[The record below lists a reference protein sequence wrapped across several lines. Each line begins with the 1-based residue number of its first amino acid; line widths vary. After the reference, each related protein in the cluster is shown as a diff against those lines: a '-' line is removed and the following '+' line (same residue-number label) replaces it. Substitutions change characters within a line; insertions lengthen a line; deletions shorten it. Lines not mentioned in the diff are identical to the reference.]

1 MIRDYLLG
9 AAIGVAGIG
18 GMFGLFDAWMIGAVF
33 LAVAGVLM
41 AACAVIEIAAPVEEY
56 SDDEFEYIK

>member
-9 AAIGVAGIG
+9 ATIGLAGVG
-18 GMFGLFDAWMIGAVF
+18 GLLGMFDVWMIGAVF

>member
-9 AAIGVAGIG
+9 AAIGIAGIG
-18 GMFGLFDAWMIGAVF
+18 GLFGLFDAWMIGAV
-33 LAVAGVLM
+33 LLVISGVLM
-41 AACAVIEIAAPVEEY
+41 VACAAIEIAAPVEEY

>member
-9 AAIGVAGIG
+9 AAIGLAGIG
-18 GMFGLFDAWMIGAVF
+18 GMFGLFDAWMIGAAL
-33 LAVAGVLM
+33 LAAAGVLM
-41 AACAVIEIAAPVEEY
+41 AVCAVIEIAAPVEEY

>member
-9 AAIGVAGIG
+9 AAIGIAGVG
-18 GMFGLFDAWMIGAVF
+18 GMFGLFDAWMIGAV
-33 LAVAGVLM
+33 LLIISGALM
-41 AACAVIEIAAPVEEY
+41 VACAAIEIAAPVEEY

>member
-9 AAIGVAGIG
+9 AAIGLAGVG
-18 GMFGLFDAWMIGAVF
+18 GLLGMFDVWMIGAAL

-41 AACAVIEIAAPVEEY
+41 AACAVIEIAVPVEEY

>member
-1 MIRDYLLG
+1 MIREYMCG
-9 AAIGVAGIG
+9 AAIGLAGIG
-18 GMFGLFDAWMIGAVF
+18 GMFGLFDAWMIGAAL

>member
-9 AAIGVAGIG
+9 AAIGLAGVG
-18 GMFGLFDAWMIGAVF
+18 GLLGMFDVWMIGAVL
-33 LAVAGVLM
+33 LAAAGVLM
-41 AACAVIEIAAPVEEY
+41 AACAVIEIAAPIEKY

>member
-9 AAIGVAGIG
+9 AAIGIAGIG
-18 GMFGLFDAWMIGAVF
+18 GMFGLFDAWMIGAAL
-33 LAVAGVLM
+33 LAVAGALM

-56 SDDEFEYIK
+56 PDDEFEYIK

>member
-9 AAIGVAGIG
+9 AAIGLAGVG
-18 GMFGLFDAWMIGAVF
+18 GLLGMFDVWMIGAAL

-41 AACAVIEIAAPVEEY
+41 AACAVIEIAAPIEKY

>member
-9 AAIGVAGIG
+9 AAIGIAGVG
-18 GMFGLFDAWMIGAVF
+18 GMFGLFDVWMIGAAL

-41 AACAVIEIAAPVEEY
+41 AACAVIEIVAPVEEY

>member
-9 AAIGVAGIG
+9 AAIGIAGVG
-18 GMFGLFDAWMIGAVF
+18 GLLGMFDAWMIGAAF
-33 LAVAGVLM
+33 LLVAGVLM

>member
-18 GMFGLFDAWMIGAVF
+18 GMFGLFDAWMIGAAL
-33 LAVAGVLM
+33 LAAAGVLM
-41 AACAVIEIAAPVEEY
+41 AVCAVIEIAAPVEEY

>member
-9 AAIGVAGIG
+9 AAIGIAGVG
-18 GMFGLFDAWMIGAVF
+18 GMFGLFDAWMIGAAL